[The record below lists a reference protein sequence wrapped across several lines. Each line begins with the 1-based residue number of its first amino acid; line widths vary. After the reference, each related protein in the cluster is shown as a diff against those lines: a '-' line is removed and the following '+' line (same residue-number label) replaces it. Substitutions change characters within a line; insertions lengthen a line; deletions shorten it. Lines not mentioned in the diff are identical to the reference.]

1 MKTNYEIRYAAHPED
16 AKEYDTKRI
25 RRDFLIEKV
34 FAADEVN
41 MVYSMYDRMVVGGA
55 MPVNESLK
63 LEAID
68 PLKAP
73 FFTTR
78 REVGVFNVGG
88 AGCIKVGG
96 ETFELDDNDITL
108 GRDPKNSVFLNDMT
122 VSRKHAHIDLSAL
135 ASGYATIEDL
145 GSLNGTWVDGAI
157 VNKAVLK
164 DGSTIQIGTF
174 RMVFHTNRR
183 TMRVE
188 TG

>member
-1 MKTNYEIRYAAHPED
+1 MRPTRTSMGATEIFRMPSSD
-16 AKEYDTKRI
+16 ATVPDLMGGVRI
-25 RRDFLIEKV
+25 AQPTVTIVKGP
-34 FAADEVN
+34 
-41 MVYSMYDRMVVGGA
+41 MS
-55 MPVNESLK
+55 
-63 LEAID
+63 
-68 PLKAP
+68 
-73 FFTTR
+73 
-78 REVGVFNVGG
+78 
-88 AGCIKVGG
+88 G
-96 ETFELDDNDITL
+96 ETFELSEDNITL

-174 RMVFHTNRR
+174 RMVFHTNNRR
-183 TMRVE
+183 AMRVE